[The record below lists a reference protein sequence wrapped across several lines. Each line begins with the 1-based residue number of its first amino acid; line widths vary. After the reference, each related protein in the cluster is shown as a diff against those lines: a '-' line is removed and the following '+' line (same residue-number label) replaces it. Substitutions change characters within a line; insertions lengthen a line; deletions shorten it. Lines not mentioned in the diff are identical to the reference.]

1 MNQVGYIHLGLC
13 LLYGITT
20 TLATSCAGGG
30 TISSNQ
36 CNQNCYGSECKC
48 NTTEASN
55 YYSCNQTCMAHNC
68 YEDINITCIAQEN
81 CVQVCDHG
89 KCNMTCS
96 AKDYCKQKADHN
108 GAETMSCSSKQQCV
122 QSCEEGDCDMMHCEA
137 DACLQTC
144 GNGGCTMTCTETVK
158 VCSQSCTANKKCTLD
173 CRAKVCLQECSGPK
187 ECIIVNAAPSQVH
200 LHFPLLFTAFL
211 MLLQQ

>member
-1 MNQVGYIHLGLC
+1 MKQVGYILPGLC

-20 TLATSCAGGG
+20 TLAASCG
-30 TISSNQ
+30 TISSYQ
-36 CNQNCYGSECKC
+36 CNQICDRTECKC

-55 YYSCNQTCMAHNC
+55 YDSCKQECTLPDCPTPV
-68 YEDINITCIAQEN
+68 NITCNAQQN
-81 CVQVCDHG
+81 CIQVCDHG
-89 KCNMTCS
+89 KCDMTCN
-96 AKDYCKQKADHN
+96 AKDYCKQKADRN
-108 GAETMSCSSKQQCV
+108 GAMTMSCSSKQQCV
-122 QSCEEGDCDMMHCEA
+122 QSCEKGNCDMMHCEA

-144 GNGGCTMTCTETVK
+144 DGEGGCTMACTETVK

-200 LHFPLLFTAFL
+200 LHFPLLFTAFF
-211 MLLQQ
+211 MLLLQ